1 MIKRILALV
10 VLITVVLAGNAQA
23 THDFSAVN
31 DDGVTLYY
39 KILDEAKKE
48 VTLTIPNF
56 TNNPYYVLT
65 KMVIPD
71 KVKKSDGTEYTVT
84 DVGETFVT
92 VDLLHNEYDNLIEL
106 ILPSTLKTL
115 MWQPFGGIKNV
126 KKFILPAGLK
136 EANGIIFQFATN
148 NTVEEIHLLPI
159 IPPPAVGYPAFNMD
173 VTNIKIYVPQDCSVN
188 YKANEDWK
196 VNALDFTTDVPYLEQ
211 VSVGPTGYTSY
222 YLENENFEVPAG
234 CTAYI
239 ITGVTGNQAV
249 VKAFGAGK
257 IIPKQTGFI
266 LQGTPNTTIGYRA
279 AITGTE
285 ENVANNLLVGTASG
299 QEFNSAGNKYYVL
312 ANGADGIGFYHQGT
326 RKGKSIRLKAHSA
339 GLSLP
344 VSPGTPAKGIII
356 DFAAAEPAVTVIDT
370 PAADVLEKNVIYNLQ
385 GQRVARVDHGIYIIN
400 GKKVIK

>member
-126 KKFILPAGLK
+126 K
-136 EANGIIFQFATN
+136 
-148 NTVEEIHLLPI
+148 
-159 IPPPAVGYPAFNMD
+159 
-173 VTNIKIYVPQDCSVN
+173 NIY
-188 YKANEDWK
+188 
-196 VNALDFTTDVPYLEQ
+196 
-211 VSVGPTGYTSY
+211 
-222 YLENENFEVPAG
+222 
-234 CTAYI
+234 
-239 ITGVTGNQAV
+239 
-249 VKAFGAGK
+249 
-257 IIPKQTGFI
+257 
-266 LQGTPNTTIGYRA
+266 
-279 AITGTE
+279 
-285 ENVANNLLVGTASG
+285 
-299 QEFNSAGNKYYVL
+299 SACR
-312 ANGADGIGFYHQGT
+312 T
-326 RKGKSIRLKAHSA
+326 KGSQWNHF
-339 GLSLP
+339 P
-344 VSPGTPAKGIII
+344 VCYQQYS
-356 DFAAAEPAVTVIDT
+356 
-370 PAADVLEKNVIYNLQ
+370 
-385 GQRVARVDHGIYIIN
+385 
-400 GKKVIK
+400 

>member
-1 MIKRILALV
+1 MTKRILVLA
-10 VLITVVLAGNAQA
+10 VLITVILAGNAQA
-23 THDFSAVN
+23 SYDFSAVN

-39 KILDEAKKE
+39 NILDETTKE
-48 VTLTIPNF
+48 VTLTVPNYEP
-56 TNNPYYVLT
+56 NPYYVLT

-71 KVKKSDGTEYTVT
+71 KVRKSDGTEYTVT
-84 DVGETFVT
+84 DVGATF
-92 VDLLHNEYDNLIEL
+92 DYGGSYDNLREL
-106 ILPSTLKTL
+106 ILPNTLKTL
-115 MWQPFGGIKNV
+115 KWQPFGAIRNV

-136 EANGIIFQFATN
+136 ESNGIIFQFDIR

-173 VTNIKIYVPQDCSVN
+173 VTNIKVYVPQDCSVN

-196 VNALDFTTDVPYLEQ
+196 VNALDFTTDIPYLEQ

-344 VSPGTPAKGIII
+344 VSPGAPAKGIII
-356 DFAAAEPAVTVIDT
+356 DFDAAEPAVTVIDT
-370 PAADVLEKNVIYNLQ
+370 PAADVLEKDVIYNLQ